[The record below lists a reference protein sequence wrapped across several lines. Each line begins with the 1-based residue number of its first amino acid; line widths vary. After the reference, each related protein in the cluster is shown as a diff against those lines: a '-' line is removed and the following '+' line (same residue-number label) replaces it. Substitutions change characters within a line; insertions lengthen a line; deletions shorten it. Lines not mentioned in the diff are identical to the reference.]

1 MKILCLYQ
9 NACAEELF
17 FWLREQGQETV
28 LWKEK
33 LDAAWCRKQQFD
45 LAVSYTYRY
54 ILSDEQIRALGENV
68 VNLHTSFLPWNR
80 GADPNLWSFLEQTP
94 RGVTL
99 HYINAALDQGNIIAQ
114 ELVEREAGET
124 LKSSYEALDQA
135 AKRLF
140 QKAFLYYN
148 HWESLR
154 KLPLGKG
161 SYHSLRDG
169 ERIKKGMAT
178 YDIPVETFLK
188 ETQNLLKSVNSPGG
202 GGYSVP
208 SHRNGEIA
216 AAGNSG
222 DGCRSSGWM
231 ENTSGSIPLF
241 CERTPDSETRT
252 SEMVLGNLS
261 SRRRPNRLVGL

>member
-1 MKILCLYQ
+1 MTGNGESLFRRSGRKTKAYENLMSVSECMRGRAVFL
-9 NACAEELF
+9 AERAGTGNRAVE
-17 FWLREQGQETV
+17 RKTV
-28 LWKEK
+28 WKEK

-202 GGYSVP
+202 GGYS
-208 SHRNGEIA
+208 A
-216 AAGNSG
+216 
-222 DGCRSSGWM
+222 D
-231 ENTSGSIPLF
+231 
-241 CERTPDSETRT
+241 
-252 SEMVLGNLS
+252 
-261 SRRRPNRLVGL
+261 